1 MELKSIVLWAI
12 AVVTGLG
19 TLIDSLKKIRSGV
32 PLIREYR
39 LPILGSA
46 LFLAGASAGML
57 WEMRVANQ
65 KQRDLNDAQNSNYNL
80 EQKYEALK
88 EMSDCKRPNV
98 PQVILYEDARFQ
110 GRRLCFTPG
119 AYGDLRDYAFND
131 VTSSIR
137 LRGKVKA
144 FMYKDI
150 GFEPRAIPIEGD
162 IDALQPDLN
171 DTISSLKVC
180 KSDDPCN

>member
-1 MELKSIVLWAI
+1 MELKSIVLWIVAVI
-12 AVVTGLG
+12 AGVG
-19 TLIDSLKKIRSGV
+19 TLLDSLKKIRDGV
-32 PLIREYR
+32 PLIREHR
-39 LPILGSA
+39 LPILGAA

-57 WEMRVANQ
+57 WEMRVSNQ

-88 EMSDCKRPNV
+88 EMSDCKRPNA
-98 PQVILYEDARFQ
+98 PQVILYEDAQFK

-131 VTSSIR
+131 VTSSIS
-137 LRGKVKA
+137 LRGNVKA

-150 GFEPRAIPIEGD
+150 GFEPRAIPIAGD
-162 IDALQPDLN
+162 IDALRPDLN

-180 KSDDPCN
+180 KRDDPCN

>member
-1 MELKSIVLWAI
+1 MELKSMVLWTV
-12 AVVTGLG
+12 AVITGLG
-19 TLIDSLKKIRSGV
+19 TLFDSLKKIRDGL

-39 LPILGSA
+39 VPILGAA
-46 LFLAGASAGML
+46 LFLTGASAGML

-65 KQRDLNDAQNSNYNL
+65 KQRDLNDAQNTNYNL

-88 EMSDCKRPNV
+88 EMSDCKKPNS
-98 PQVILYEDARFQ
+98 PQVILYEDAHFQ

-119 AYGDLRDYAFND
+119 SYRDLRDYAFND

-137 LRGKVKA
+137 LRGNVKA

-150 GFEPRAIPIEGD
+150 GFEPRAIPIAGD
-162 IDALQPDLN
+162 IDPLQSDLN